1 MSSPTNLSQ
10 EGVDALRHL
19 RDRREVNTV
28 ILNHTDTP
36 QALAV
41 ELEGNL
47 THDEL
52 LQALPSDE
60 ARLVV
65 HELSFATREGTR
77 RHETLL
83 ILWVPAGAVEQEE
96 ESYAVGYT
104 ALKELLADVHV
115 HLTAR
120 RADQLDYRRLVA
132 LAG

>member
-19 RDRREVNTV
+19 RGRREVNTV
-28 ILNHTDTP
+28 ILRHRDTP

-65 HELSFATREGTR
+65 HELSFATREGMR

-83 ILWVPAGAVEQEE
+83 ILWVPVGAAGREE
-96 ESYAVGYT
+96 ESYTVGYT
-104 ALKELLADVHV
+104 ALKELLGDVHV

-120 RADQLDYRRLVA
+120 RPDQLDYRRLVA

>member
-1 MSSPTNLSQ
+1 MSSPTHLSQ

-28 ILNHTDTP
+28 ILRYPDAP
-36 QALAV
+36 PGDLVV

-47 THDEL
+47 THEEL
-52 LQALPSDE
+52 VRALSADA
-60 ARLVV
+60 ARLVL

-83 ILWVPAGAVEQEE
+83 ILWMPSGADAQE
-96 ESYAVGYT
+96 ESYTAGYT
-104 ALKELLADVHV
+104 DLKQLLGGVRV

-120 RADQLDYRRLVA
+120 RAEQLDYRRLVA

>member
-1 MSSPTNLSQ
+1 MRSSTDLSP

-28 ILNHTDTP
+28 ILRCTGSP
-36 QALAV
+36 CGLVV

-52 LQALPSDE
+52 LQALPPDE

-65 HELSFATREGTR
+65 HELYFATREGMR
-77 RHETLL
+77 RHEPLL
-83 ILWVPAGAVEQEE
+83 ILWVPSGGDWQE
-96 ESYAVGYT
+96 ESYTAGYT
-104 ALKELLADVHV
+104 DLKEFLTDVHV

-120 RADQLDYRRLVA
+120 RTDQLDYRRLVA